1 MATNDASAFDLFA
14 RRGVT
19 LGRSADFR
27 AMFNLVLAAVCTCLV
42 SEVFETEA
50 IYGTDEYSIAKKRI
64 ELAKKRLEEAEAQVA
79 AKGERKNARLE
90 QAQVALV
97 HAEQK
102 LKQLCMTTGRTF
114 TLVMFLG
121 MLSVRAFY
129 GEKVGLLLPFEIP
142 RRFGFLCGMG
152 EGADPRAMNPT
163 CAFFIVTYML
173 RVIFGDLL
181 GRKARQIDAYWSQK
195 DTERYMAAHKQAFAN
210 LSRDGSVKKAK

>member
-14 RRGVT
+14 HRGVT

-97 HAEQK
+97 HA
-102 LKQLCMTTGRTF
+102 
-114 TLVMFLG
+114 
-121 MLSVRAFY
+121 
-129 GEKVGLLLPFEIP
+129 
-142 RRFGFLCGMG
+142 
-152 EGADPRAMNPT
+152 
-163 CAFFIVTYML
+163 
-173 RVIFGDLL
+173 
-181 GRKARQIDAYWSQK
+181 
-195 DTERYMAAHKQAFAN
+195 
-210 LSRDGSVKKAK
+210 

>member
-1 MATNDASAFDLFA
+1 
-14 RRGVT
+14 
-19 LGRSADFR
+19 
-27 AMFNLVLAAVCTCLV
+27 MFNLVLAAVCTCLV

-114 TLVMFLG
+114 TLVLFLS
-121 MLSVRAFY
+121 L
-129 GEKVGLLLPFEIP
+129 IH
-142 RRFGFLCGMG
+142 
-152 EGADPRAMNPT
+152 
-163 CAFFIVTYML
+163 I
-173 RVIFGDLL
+173 
-181 GRKARQIDAYWSQK
+181 
-195 DTERYMAAHKQAFAN
+195 
-210 LSRDGSVKKAK
+210 